1 MGRNFNKWCERART
15 ADAGLKIDDFSPLQP
30 LGDDH
35 YGFGDWPV
43 TLLVYTGIFGT
54 AFLLGFVLSF
64 FV

>member
-1 MGRNFNKWCERART
+1 MNNFEKV
-15 ADAGLKIDDFSPLQP
+15 QP
-30 LGDDH
+30 LGGDH
-35 YGFGDWPV
+35 YGFGDWPI